1 VTCIAMIV
9 RIECSVR
16 LRIGVMHDEGET
28 CIKER
33 KGVIKELP
41 KSNDLEAIV
50 TLSDRYGALSDQV

>member
-1 VTCIAMIV
+1 VSVVTCIAMIV

-16 LRIGVMHDEGET
+16 LRIGVMHDEDET

-50 TLSDRYGALSDQV
+50 T

>member
-1 VTCIAMIV
+1 MIV

-16 LRIGVMHDEGET
+16 LHIGVIHDEGKT

-50 TLSDRYGALSDQV
+50 TLASS